1 MGMIKMRKEIYLAWL
16 DNVPR
21 VSYYLQNK
29 TKWGKMRWDK
39 IKHGGCSPVNFFFLK
54 LTDNL

>member
-1 MGMIKMRKEIYLAWL
+1 MRKEIYLAWL

-39 IKHGGCSPVNFFFLK
+39 IKHGGCSPVKFFFFFLK

>member
-1 MGMIKMRKEIYLAWL
+1 MRKEIYLAWL

-39 IKHGGCSPVNFFFLK
+39 IKHEGCSPVKFFFFLK